1 VQPNEIPQELTGQP
15 FTVAAARA
23 AGLSWKVLQGQR
35 FVRLGRGAYLRR
47 DGLTAEA
54 SLVMGVLLTLP
65 PETLVT
71 GVSGLR
77 VLGVTVGSPEPL
89 HFVTTHPRQVRRRGI
104 RVTRA
109 SALPPCD
116 GSVATPE
123 HCWMVAAQ
131 DLSLIE
137 LVTAGDWLLRA
148 ELTTLPRLTAYL
160 EASSI
165 RGVRPAREA
174 IALVRERVDS
184 VRETWL
190 RLCLILARLPMPDC
204 NPTVR
209 GVRGYGRV
217 DLVYLEHRVLIEY
230 EGDQHRGDRRQWNR
244 DIDRYDDF
252 TAAGFV
258 VVRVTADRARY
269 PRLVVRRIYEAIR
282 ASGYRGPEPVFDQR
296 WMALFEK

>member
-1 VQPNEIPQELTGQP
+1 MPQELARQP
-15 FTVAAARA
+15 FTVAATRA
-23 AGLSWKVLQGQR
+23 AGVSWKVLQGQR
-35 FVRLGRGAYLRR
+35 FIRLGRGAYLRR

-54 SLVMGVLLTLP
+54 SLVMGVLLTVP

-77 VLGVTVGSPEPL
+77 LLGVEVGSPEPL
-89 HFVTTHPRQVRRRGI
+89 RFVTTHPRQVRRKGV
-104 RVTRA
+104 RVTRVA
-109 SALPPCD
+109 TLPPRL
-116 GSVATPE
+116 GSVAVAE
-123 HCWMVAAQ
+123 YCWVVAAQ
-131 DLSLIE
+131 DLNLIE

-160 EASSI
+160 DVCSM
-165 RGVRPAREA
+165 RGIAPAREA

-190 RLCLILARLPMPDC
+190 RLCLIFAGLPMPGC

-217 DLVYLEHRVLIEY
+217 DLVYLEYRVLIEY

-252 TAAGFV
+252 TAAGFI
-258 VVRVTADRARY
+258 VVRITADRARY

-282 ASGYRGPEPVFDQR
+282 AGGYCGPEPVFDER